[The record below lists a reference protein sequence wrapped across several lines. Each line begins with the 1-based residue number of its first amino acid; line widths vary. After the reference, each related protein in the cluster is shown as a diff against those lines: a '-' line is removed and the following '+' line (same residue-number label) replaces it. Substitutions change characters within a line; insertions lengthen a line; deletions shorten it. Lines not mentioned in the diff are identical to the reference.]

1 MHTAKEYF
9 QVYINIM
16 YIQIKDVDVIF
27 LKELKNIFLIAG
39 TYIATVIGAG
49 FASGQ
54 EILSYFVV
62 YGKKSIYGLMIVC
75 VLFILCA
82 LCVMLRVDKNDING
96 FDEYMSV
103 ISGTRTRVFIKACI
117 MLFMFASFCSMVTGN
132 GELFFEN
139 FGFGRFVGCILMI
152 VVCCMIFLF
161 DLKGILAVNAFLA
174 PIMTIS
180 LFVLGLCAF
189 VFRGQ
194 AVFANEIFVR
204 LCKNYVVSALIYAS
218 YNLLTVIVI
227 ISEMKPLISKKSV
240 CYAAS
245 IIGGGAL
252 FVIALS
258 MWAAIK
264 LYYGKIVLS
273 DMPFLTIVSRGGEGV
288 KSFYS
293 IILCFSML
301 TTAISCGYGVIEW
314 LVSSLK
320 IKKLTAIIILIAASC
335 PVLLLGFT
343 GIVRNVYS
351 IFGYFGLVMM
361 VYILADGI
369 RMINEK

>member
-1 MHTAKEYF
+1 MKE
-9 QVYINIM
+9 V
-16 YIQIKDVDVIF
+16 
-27 LKELKNIFLIAG
+27 KNTFLIAG
-39 TYIATVIGAG
+39 TFIATVIGAG

-82 LCVMLRVDKNDING
+82 LCVMLRTYKDDING

-103 ISGTRTRVFIKACI
+103 VSGTKSRIFIKACI
-117 MLFMFASFCSMVTGN
+117 MLFMFASFCSMTAGN

-139 FGFGRFVGCILMI
+139 FKCERFVGAFVMML
-152 VVCCMIFLF
+152 VCFVIFLF
-161 DLKGILAVNAFLA
+161 DLKGILTVNAVLA

-180 LFVLGLCAF
+180 LFVLGLCTF
-189 VFRGQ
+189 TFRDQ
-194 AVFANEIFVR
+194 TVFANGVFVR
-204 LCKNYVVSALIYAS
+204 LCENYVVSALIYAS

-227 ISEMKPLISKKSV
+227 LSEMRPLIIKKSV

-245 IIGGGAL
+245 TIGGSAL

-264 LYYGKIVLS
+264 LYYGKIALS
-273 DMPFLTIVSRGGEGV
+273 DIPFLTIVSRGGEGV
-288 KSFYS
+288 KMFYS

-314 LVSSLK
+314 LVSTLK
-320 IKKLTAIIILIAASC
+320 IKKLAAIMILIAASY

-351 IFGYFGLVMM
+351 IFGYLGLVMI
-361 VYILADGI
+361 VYILADGV
-369 RMINEK
+369 RMMNGK